1 MIMCST
7 CGCKGAEEKM
17 DNSVFNASSE
27 SEVPPVMD
35 GLKSLEEEQMEVT
48 TNLAEEGNEIT
59 SELKESENEFISSM
73 QKFQAEQQEI
83 ILQAQNMLPSKCGK
97 CETYLHSKKDKG
109 CAMKNGSCFKCY
121 SAEESQKTFMAEGSI
136 KNQEYEIIATMD
148 LSDYEEWLFDDELG
162 RRTLARIIAK
172 MKAQGYDYKAWQV
185 SIAASAWSKDN
196 YNNTSLTDTRYLV
209 ERVKPNELNQY
220 IPENPDGIVS
230 VIDSIKR
237 AEEIRGIRSPTK
249 DTKHWAVIGGIAGL
263 SVVIPYLIKRK

>member
-17 DNSVFNASSE
+17 DNSVFNASGE

-97 CETYLHSKKDKG
+97 CETY
-109 CAMKNGSCFKCY
+109 F
-121 SAEESQKTFMAEGSI
+121 TF
-136 KNQEYEIIATMD
+136 
-148 LSDYEEWLFDDELG
+148 
-162 RRTLARIIAK
+162 
-172 MKAQGYDYKAWQV
+172 
-185 SIAASAWSKDN
+185 
-196 YNNTSLTDTRYLV
+196 
-209 ERVKPNELNQY
+209 
-220 IPENPDGIVS
+220 
-230 VIDSIKR
+230 
-237 AEEIRGIRSPTK
+237 
-249 DTKHWAVIGGIAGL
+249 
-263 SVVIPYLIKRK
+263 